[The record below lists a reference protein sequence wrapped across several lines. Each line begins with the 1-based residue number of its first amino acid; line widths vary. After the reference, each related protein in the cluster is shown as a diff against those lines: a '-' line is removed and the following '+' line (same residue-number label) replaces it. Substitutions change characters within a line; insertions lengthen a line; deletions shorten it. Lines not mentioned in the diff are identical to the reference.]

1 MRATQFRQWATRVL
15 RDFAVQGY
23 VIDRQRMLQERAV
36 KICLMVSYRV
46 SRRASILSNL

>member
-23 VIDRQRMLQERAV
+23 VIDRQRMLQERVV
-36 KICLMVSYRV
+36 KICLMVSYRL